1 MTPKIGIEF
10 EGVFL
15 KNGTPIRAARL
26 FGREVEFKDTYDVC
40 SEVRSTRPIEW
51 NSTTLIRDLGG
62 DIMDKMHHV
71 QKEALIH
78 GGDVLWGETLIPEW
92 IHEDVTRNV
101 QFQHRVVH
109 NMFTGVDEQP
119 TNKSA
124 NSADRFRGGG
134 MHINISGICDCK
146 KEQLVRLLMYGIPH
160 PEGASE
166 YLPFR
171 SMYRRRGLWRHT
183 EYQRESGIE
192 YRSPGFSF
200 TPLGIKHLYH
210 VLEDTVN
217 VLRRLQQEPETR

>member
-26 FGREVEFKDTYDVC
+26 FGREVDFKDTYDVC
-40 SEVRSTRPIEW
+40 SEVRSTAPVEW
-51 NSTTLIRDLGG
+51 NRTTLIRDLGG
-62 DIMDKMHHV
+62 DIMDQMHKV
-71 QKEALIH
+71 QKEARIH
-78 GGDVLWGETLIPEW
+78 GGDVLWDEALIPEW

-101 QFQHRVVH
+101 YFESRVVH

-124 NSADRFRGGG
+124 DSADRFRGGG
-134 MHINISGICDCK
+134 MHINISGIHERS
-146 KEQLVRLLMYGIPH
+146 KEKLVRHLMYGIPH
-160 PEGASE
+160 PESATQ

-200 TPLGIKHLYH
+200 TPLGIKHFYH
-210 VLEDTVN
+210 VLERTVN
-217 VLRRLQQEPETR
+217 VLSRIHHEP